1 MSSWSYE
8 GPQIWSPTW
17 APLDLSMSNINMT
30 PQGAPAPSGGGGGG
44 GGGGEGGGGYM
55 DTAMMIY
62 EMQRQDRIRNVIA
75 VVRATFEE
83 YGLGSLVPQ
92 IIRYAQQG
100 YEGAAIGFLL
110 RETPEYQARFPA
122 MKALAQKKRAIT
134 EAAYIAYERTAASL
148 ERQYGLPKGMLE
160 NSVTNLLTNEVSV
173 EELNERVLLASAAS
187 VNAPESM
194 RQTFRNF
201 YGVDALTAYFLDPE
215 IATPLLQ
222 KQVATAE
229 IGEAAMRMDVGI
241 GVDMATQLQELGIS
255 RDQAVGGFA
264 QVGRGRSL
272 QSGRGDV
279 VSQQQAIEG
288 TFGVNRESEQALER
302 AALARTGRFAGGG
315 SFASEREGASGL
327 GGSSR

>member
-1 MSSWSYE
+1 MSSWAYE

-30 PQGAPAPSGGGGGG
+30 PPGAPAPSGGGGG

-62 EMQRQDRIRNVIA
+62 QMQREDRIRNVIA

-83 YGLGSLVPQ
+83 YGLGSLVPK
-92 IIRYAQQG
+92 IIEYAQQG
-100 YEGAAIGFLL
+100 YEGPAIGFML

-160 NSVTNLLTNEVSV
+160 ESVTNLLTNEVSV

-255 RDQAVGGFA
+255 REQALGGFA
-264 QVGRGRSL
+264 QVGRSRSL
-272 QSGRGDV
+272 QYGRGDV
-279 VSQQQAIEG
+279 VAGDQQAIEG
-288 TFGVNRESEQALER
+288 TFGINRESEQALER

-315 SFASEREGASGL
+315 SFATEREGASGL
-327 GGSSR
+327 GGSRR